1 MSIGPR
7 PIHDI
12 TAQNRSE
19 VPASRGSNP
28 INWIVIHY
36 LGVANADNPN
46 LYGGGYGGHYN
57 ITRDGTIYKA
67 ADPRTAVVWQCG
79 GGIQG
84 EGPGAHRYYGQCTNY
99 NSIGIENGV
108 CYDSDWYFTT
118 ETQESLVYLVS
129 TLMDE
134 YGIDISH
141 VIRHYDVTGKRCL
154 PTDITEVLTPD
165 GWKKLAEIGTGET
178 IACYDSETDHIIWD
192 AVTNVVEP
200 YVSEVLMNRSVEA
213 TADHRMW
220 LKPNSVNSHK
230 YKEVTWGSV
239 LEGHK
244 QYLIKNG
251 AEYDAQ
257 GLPLTDDELRLLVWI
272 QGDGCYTKRKNH
284 QKEYCGLEFHLSKER
299 KKVRIKSL
307 LESLGIEYLVHKCLN
322 GTEHVRISNKE
333 IVEWSEEWL
342 EEKQFSYK
350 LLEMTKRQWEIV
362 LEELMVVD
370 GCVSAQVYT
379 SKQRQNLDVVQALAA
394 LHGNRTHIV
403 SMGSTGKN
411 NLAFATSNYSV
422 GNGRGSSG
430 TTKRTTEVS
439 CVSVPTGYI
448 LVRQNEKTF
457 IVGNCPAPYVANN
470 KHNTSWTWD
479 EFITKLANYRNGTPQ
494 EDDDKV
500 IKDIFKKA
508 RIKKMYAKPKYRTVK
523 QCDFLNVRMAPD
535 QSAPIH
541 PYWGKLMTGN
551 GVQEICKFDN
561 GWSCVYI
568 GAGAGT
574 GTIGYMASSYLK

>member
-12 TAQNRSE
+12 TAQNLSE

-28 INWIVIHY
+28 IKWIVIHY

-129 TLMDE
+129 KLMDE
-134 YGIDISH
+134 YGIDIDH
-141 VIRHYDVTGKRCL
+141 VIRHYDVTGKRC
-154 PTDITEVLTPD
+154 
-165 GWKKLAEIGTGET
+165 
-178 IACYDSETDHIIWD
+178 
-192 AVTNVVEP
+192 
-200 YVSEVLMNRSVEA
+200 
-213 TADHRMW
+213 
-220 LKPNSVNSHK
+220 
-230 YKEVTWGSV
+230 
-239 LEGHK
+239 
-244 QYLIKNG
+244 
-251 AEYDAQ
+251 
-257 GLPLTDDELRLLVWI
+257 
-272 QGDGCYTKRKNH
+272 
-284 QKEYCGLEFHLSKER
+284 
-299 KKVRIKSL
+299 
-307 LESLGIEYLVHKCLN
+307 
-322 GTEHVRISNKE
+322 
-333 IVEWSEEWL
+333 
-342 EEKQFSYK
+342 
-350 LLEMTKRQWEIV
+350 
-362 LEELMVVD
+362 
-370 GCVSAQVYT
+370 
-379 SKQRQNLDVVQALAA
+379 
-394 LHGNRTHIV
+394 
-403 SMGSTGKN
+403 
-411 NLAFATSNYSV
+411 
-422 GNGRGSSG
+422 
-430 TTKRTTEVS
+430 
-439 CVSVPTGYI
+439 
-448 LVRQNEKTF
+448 
-457 IVGNCPAPYVANN
+457 PAPYVANN
-470 KHNTSWTWD
+470 RHNTSWTWD
-479 EFITKLANYRNGTPQ
+479 EFLLNLANYRNPQ

-500 IKDIFKKA
+500 IKDIFKTA

-541 PYWGKLMTGN
+541 PYWGKLMPGN
-551 GVQEICKFDN
+551 GVQEICKFEG

-574 GTIGYMASSYLK
+574 GTIGYVASSYLQ